1 MKDLLAS
8 LAERRAALVARST
21 RQRGEISAGLAGMQ
35 RAAAEPLVLGLGVA
49 VALLGSS
56 SLLRIWFVRAWVAG
70 AFLRRLLR

>member
-1 MKDLLAS
+1 
-8 LAERRAALVARST
+8 
-21 RQRGEISAGLAGMQ
+21 
-35 RAAAEPLVLGLGVA
+35 VA